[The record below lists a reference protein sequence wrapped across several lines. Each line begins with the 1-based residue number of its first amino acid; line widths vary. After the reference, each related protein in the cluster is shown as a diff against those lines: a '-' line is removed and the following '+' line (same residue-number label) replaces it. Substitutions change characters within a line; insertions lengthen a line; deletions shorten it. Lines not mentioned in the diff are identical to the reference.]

1 VASAR
6 MARIVRAAPIAL
18 GIALVVPASAAAA
31 GSLVALGDSYSSGE
45 GAPPFVRPTNTAGN
59 SCHRSSL
66 AWPALVATST
76 GRPFASFAC
85 SGAETAEVVRSDSG
99 RNEAERQVA
108 QRERLRK
115 VTAPELVTVTIGGN
129 DVGFVKVLRACVI
142 RLRACHKTFGARGG
156 DVLDQRISSLE
167 QDLPSVYRRIRSAAP
182 TARLLVVGYPRLFTR
197 RPVLL
202 NCAALIGAISRGEAK
217 YLNAKGA
224 ALNGAVRRAASSVGA
239 DFIDIEDALTAHEL
253 SCSPFRWV
261 HRLTFLRD
269 GVVSPY
275 SFHPTAR
282 GYRAIA
288 RTVEAELRQL
298 GLD

>member
-1 VASAR
+1 

-129 DVGFVKVLRACVI
+129 DVGSSRCFGLVSSGFVHATRRSERAEAMSSTSASPRWSRIYPAFIGGSDQPPRPHGCWWWAI
-142 RLRACHKTFGARGG
+142 RVSSPGAR
-156 DVLDQRISSLE
+156 
-167 QDLPSVYRRIRSAAP
+167 
-182 TARLLVVGYPRLFTR
+182 
-197 RPVLL
+197 
-202 NCAALIGAISRGEAK
+202 CC
-217 YLNAKGA
+217 
-224 ALNGAVRRAASSVGA
+224 
-239 DFIDIEDALTAHEL
+239 LTAQ
-253 SCSPFRWV
+253 R
-261 HRLTFLRD
+261 
-269 GVVSPY
+269 
-275 SFHPTAR
+275 
-282 GYRAIA
+282 
-288 RTVEAELRQL
+288 
-298 GLD
+298 